1 MKQTIMAVA
10 AAWALTAGAAFGQGA
25 IQMQVVNATTE
36 KVQVSIE
43 KPVGGGWDWQFINGR
58 GHFEPVPLAQG
69 LGDRLV
75 SVRVIT
81 AGGAVVLPSKVL
93 AMSKFDPA
101 SATQPVLKVI
111 FVSGIAGYDIVYTTG
126 TQAEAVGTPVVVKG
140 LMKGKGELS
149 DDQKKA
155 VEETLKM
162 PATKGAG
169 S

>member
-75 SVRVIT
+75 SVR
-81 AGGAVVLPSKVL
+81 
-93 AMSKFDPA
+93 MSKFDPA